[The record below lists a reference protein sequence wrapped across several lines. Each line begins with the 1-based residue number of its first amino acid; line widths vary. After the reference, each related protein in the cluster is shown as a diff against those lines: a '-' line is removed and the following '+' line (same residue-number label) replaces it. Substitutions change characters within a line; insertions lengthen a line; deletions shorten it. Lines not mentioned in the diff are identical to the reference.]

1 MPSKLKELKEHDF
14 LTVIFPNFHLDI
26 EHKRKTLE
34 NQMHLCGGL
43 TWKDSTMMHRI
54 SNLVRTDDLKP
65 KTKYSIKYV
74 VLQFKKGLRQQV
86 LDQLKYIKDKSFQ
99 HFAREPQPHIE
110 FAEINVFDQITYRE
124 HFDNNGLGTV
134 RDLKDE
140 KMPLGHRITVV
151 DDLDKCKDY
160 LPKLKKGYVYRST
173 QRTGRLWTGN
183 ISVSP
188 GASARRN
195 IRQKMKDKA
204 SPELEY
210 TVRSYSKFIKK
221 LPKLDFIAVVDD
233 DTMTQIAHDLVEQL
247 IPGFDYKHKTDFE
260 LAKIKDY
267 NYHLEKSGRQTYFKP
282 EDQNNRNVP
291 YVHNTLR
298 LQASE
303 DIKAVRKQLGK
314 AKRTVTN
321 YLKKCPLDKLPVD
334 LKKYSLI

>member
-1 MPSKLKELKEHDF
+1 MGNKLKELKEHDF
-14 LTVIFPNFHLDI
+14 LTVIFPNFHPDI
-26 EHKRKTLE
+26 THKRKTLE
-34 NQMHLCGGL
+34 NKMHMCDSL

-54 SNLVRTDDLKP
+54 SNLVRSDFAP
-65 KTKYSIKYV
+65 PETKYAVKYV
-74 VLQFKKGLRQQV
+74 VLKFKKGLRQQV
-86 LDQLKYIKDKSFQ
+86 LDQLKDIKDKSFQ

-134 RDLKDE
+134 RDFKDE
-140 KMPLGHRITVV
+140 KMPLGHRIIVL

-173 QRTGRLWTGN
+173 QRQGRLWTGN

-188 GASARRN
+188 SARRT
-195 IRQKMKDKA
+195 IRQKIKDKA
-204 SPELEY
+204 PPELEY
-210 TVRSYSKFIKK
+210 TIRSYSKFVKK

-233 DTMTQIAHDLVEQL
+233 ATMTQIAHDLLEQL
-247 IPGFDYKHKTDFE
+247 MPGFDYKHKTDFE

-267 NYHLEKSGRQTYFKP
+267 NHHLEKSGRQTYFKP
-282 EDQNNRNVP
+282 EHQNNRNVA

-298 LQASE
+298 LQANE

-314 AKRTVTN
+314 AKRIVTN
-321 YLKKCPLDKLPVD
+321 HLKKWPLSSLPVD